1 LELLP
6 VLRIIDGTIGA
17 IDSCKW
23 LQKAETKWS
32 VNNNEKIKGFNSLL
46 VKKNIS

>member
-1 LELLP
+1 MVKTIKSLELLP

-23 LQKAETKWS
+23 LQKAETK
-32 VNNNEKIKGFNSLL
+32 
-46 VKKNIS
+46 